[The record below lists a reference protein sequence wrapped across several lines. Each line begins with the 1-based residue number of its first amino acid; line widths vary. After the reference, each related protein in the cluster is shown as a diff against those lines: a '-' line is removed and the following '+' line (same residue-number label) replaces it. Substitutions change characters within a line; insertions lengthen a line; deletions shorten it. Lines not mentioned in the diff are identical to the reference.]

1 MVLKMKSKI
10 LLLVVS
16 VFTLLISC
24 TSNNNSKTQQGS
36 YLKELP
42 VIKLASLDTLLY
54 KEYIAEINAIRHVE
68 IRARIEGFLNE
79 IYVDEG
85 QEVRK
90 GQPLFRLNSEEFE
103 AELAK
108 SKANLENAIANA
120 KAAAL
125 EVDRVKLLV
134 EKNVISESEL
144 EVAQAK
150 HTAAKARIDEAKSAQ
165 SNAAIRLSYT
175 YLRSPFNG
183 IIDRIPLK
191 SGSLVSKGDLLT
203 KISDNSKVYAY
214 FNVAES
220 EYLNYQKMLLSGD
233 DDERKLVKLTLADGT
248 EYPHLGKIE
257 AMEGEINIST
267 GTIAFRASFPN
278 PDKILKHG
286 STGKITLTN
295 SINGALLLPQKSAFE
310 IQDRQFVYVL
320 DENNK
325 VRVRSFIPETRFSH
339 FYVIRSG
346 LKNGDKI
353 IYEGIQNLKEG
364 MEITPVFYDMD
375 SIIEAASNGK
385 VVL

>member
-1 MVLKMKSKI
+1 MVIKAKSI
-10 LLLVVS
+10 LVLIS
-16 VFTLLISC
+16 VFALFIGC
-24 TSNNNSKTQQGS
+24 TSNNNSKTTQGS
-36 YLKELP
+36 YIQELP

-54 KEYIAEINAIRHVE
+54 KEYIAEINAVRHVE

-85 QEVRK
+85 REVRK

-144 EVAQAK
+144 EVAKAK
-150 HTAAKARIDEAKSAQ
+150 LTAAKARIDEARSAQ

-175 YLRSPFNG
+175 FLKSPFNG
-183 IIDRIPLK
+183 VIDRIPLK
-191 SGSLVSKGDLLT
+191 AGSLVSKGDLLT
-203 KISDNSKVYAY
+203 KISDNSNVYAY

-233 DDERKLVKLTLADGT
+233 DERKLVKLTLADGT
-248 EYPHLGKIE
+248 EYPYPGKIE
-257 AMEGEINIST
+257 AMEGEINIGT

-325 VRVRSFIPETRFSH
+325 VKVRSFIPETRLSH
-339 FYVIRSG
+339 FYVVRSG
-346 LKNGDKI
+346 LQTGDKI

-364 MEITPVFYDMD
+364 MEVTPVFYDMD